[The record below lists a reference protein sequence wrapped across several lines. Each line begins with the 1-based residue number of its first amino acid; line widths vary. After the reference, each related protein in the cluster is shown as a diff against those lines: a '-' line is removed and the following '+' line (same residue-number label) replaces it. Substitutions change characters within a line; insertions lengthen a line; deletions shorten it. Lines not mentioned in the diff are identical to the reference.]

1 MFDKIGS
8 FNVRNLS
15 LYLSK
20 NRKLSKK
27 AEIMTKNIQLPE
39 KINNACEEI
48 ISHYSHLI
56 IAGMNNIDIDNM
68 EKELVMALSKIFD
81 KCIAEDEAILLRNKY
96 HKDNLVGKGV
106 KTAFGV
112 VSKLGISPL
121 DAGTSI
127 LNGKQLRDFGWKVA
141 EELYKTWLKD
151 GHTKEDIPQYILD
164 LENDM

>member
-27 AEIMTKNIQLPE
+27 AEIIQSPE

-56 IAGMNNIDIDNM
+56 IAGMNNIDIDIM

-106 KTAFGV
+106 KIAFGV
-112 VSKLGISPL
+112 VSPLG
-121 DAGTSI
+121 AGTSI
-127 LNGKQLRDFGWKVA
+127 LNGKQLRDFGWEVA
-141 EELYKTWLKD
+141 KEFYKTWLKD

>member
-1 MFDKIGS
+1 
-8 FNVRNLS
+8 
-15 LYLSK
+15 
-20 NRKLSKK
+20 
-27 AEIMTKNIQLPE
+27 
-39 KINNACEEI
+39 
-48 ISHYSHLI
+48 
-56 IAGMNNIDIDNM
+56 M

-106 KTAFGV
+106 KIAFGV
-112 VSKLGISPL
+112 VSPLG
-121 DAGTSI
+121 AGTSI
-127 LNGKQLRDFGWKVA
+127 LNGKQLRDFGWEVA

>member
-1 MFDKIGS
+1 MFYKIGS

-39 KINNACEEI
+39 KIKNACEEI

-56 IAGMNNIDIDNM
+56 IAGMNNIDIDIM

-112 VSKLGISPL
+112 VSPL
-121 DAGTSI
+121 YAGTSI
-127 LNGKQLRDFGWKVA
+127 LNGKQLRDFGWEVA
-141 EELYKTWLKD
+141 EEFYKIWLKD

-164 LENDM
+164 FENDM

>member
-1 MFDKIGS
+1 MSDKIGS

-56 IAGMNNIDIDNM
+56 NAGMNNIDIDIM
-68 EKELVMALSKIFD
+68 EKELVMALSKVFD

-96 HKDNLVGKGV
+96 HKDDLVGKSV

-112 VSKLGISPL
+112 VSKLGVSPL
-121 DAGTSI
+121 NVGTS
-127 LNGKQLRDFGWKVA
+127 KQLRDFGWEVA
-141 EELYKTWLKD
+141 AELYKTWLKD

>member
-1 MFDKIGS
+1 MSYKIGS

-27 AEIMTKNIQLPE
+27 AEIMTKNIQLTE

-68 EKELVMALSKIFD
+68 EKELVMALSKVFD
-81 KCIAEDEAILLRNKY
+81 KCIAEDEASLLRNKY

-106 KTAFGV
+106 KIAFGV
-112 VSKLGISPL
+112 VSPLG
-121 DAGTSI
+121 AGTSLI
-127 LNGKQLRDFGWKVA
+127 NEKQLRDFGWEVA
-141 EELYKTWLKD
+141 KELYKTWLKD